1 MYLFMLNIGLKHQW
15 SHYPLNTMREL
26 KDQTHDNFNY
36 KAKPM
41 PNYNHILK
49 PYTVKHVY
57 KTITKKQG
65 KQSLQASGLSV
76 QGPFNTALRSTVKNI
91 AQGVPETVLR
101 LETKSRGKVQSQ
113 DHRDHPPPPPKKK
126 SSQYLFYIAFQV
138 SLIKNI
144 YLSNNVYLFQESK

>member
-1 MYLFMLNIGLKHQW
+1 MYLCMLNIGLKHQW
-15 SHYPLNTMREL
+15 SHYPLNTMRGL
-26 KDQTHDNFNY
+26 KDQTQDNSNY

-49 PYTVKHVY
+49 PYTVKPVY

-76 QGPFNTALRSTVKNI
+76 QVTFNTALRSTVKNI

-113 DHRDHPPPPPKKK
+113 DHRDHPPPPKKK
-126 SSQYLFYIAFQV
+126 SSQYLFYITSQV